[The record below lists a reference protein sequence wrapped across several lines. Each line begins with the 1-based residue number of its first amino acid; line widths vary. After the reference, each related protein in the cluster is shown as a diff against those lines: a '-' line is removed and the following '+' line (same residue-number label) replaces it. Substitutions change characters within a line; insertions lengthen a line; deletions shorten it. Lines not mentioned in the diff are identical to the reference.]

1 MTTTPVPYS
10 TDEPLPGLG
19 DPDPT
24 RTSDLEAQV
33 RRSLAFM
40 ADHGL
45 VDGRHAGL
53 MQLALELARSI
64 RPGEKAYGVAQCAA
78 QLIATFDK
86 LMPDEEGGPS
96 DGFDE
101 LRAYLAGVDAAG
113 SGPQVR
119 DPS

>member
-1 MTTTPVPYS
+1 MTDQLQPS
-10 TDEPLPGLG
+10 ADQPLPGLG
-19 DPDPT
+19 DPDSSRP
-24 RTSDLEAQV
+24 SQLELQV
-33 RRSLAFM
+33 RRSLAYM
-40 ADHGL
+40 AQHNL
-45 VDGRHAGL
+45 VDARHAGL

-86 LMPDEEGGPS
+86 LMPDDEGAGG
-96 DGFDE
+96 DGWSE

-113 SGPQVR
+113 SSAPLR